1 VRPAETVVGIV
12 LTRDRFVLVQGAI
25 GQSHSCQRSEGDCHY
40 GHGASSGAETL
51 CGSLRVYRG
60 PAGRT
65 RVSTVFVLTVRQ
77 PVAGWWGYPQGC
89 ELNLDPPIRLMA
101 RGSLGFECERGA
113 RAGSSVPVSHRSL
126 PHR

>member
-1 VRPAETVVGIV
+1 
-12 LTRDRFVLVQGAI
+12 

-65 RVSTVFVLTVRQ
+65 RVSTLFVLTVRQ

-89 ELNLDPPIRLMA
+89 ELKHPGSLCSAAGEVAKLVTTSAGDCDFPPELRWQSIRLLIE
-101 RGSLGFECERGA
+101 GPLV
-113 RAGSSVPVSHRSL
+113 RAL
-126 PHR
+126 P